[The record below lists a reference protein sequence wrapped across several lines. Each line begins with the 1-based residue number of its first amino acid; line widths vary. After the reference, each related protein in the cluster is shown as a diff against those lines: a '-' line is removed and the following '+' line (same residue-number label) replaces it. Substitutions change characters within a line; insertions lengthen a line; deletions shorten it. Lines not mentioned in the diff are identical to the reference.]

1 MKILHLSVLF
11 LSLVVGVAQS
21 ADTECNN
28 PHNNYILKK
37 HFQVTGRQG
46 ITTDG
51 ENYYVSGTKSIEK
64 YDKNGRVLLVNNS
77 PFDKQSELLNHFGDL
92 SLNDGLLYLG
102 AEFFKDGE
110 ARNLNI
116 SIYDANTLSFVK
128 NIPLDTESG
137 QKEISAIAVDKDN
150 QSFWATAWGYD
161 ESSHY
166 IYQYAMSDGRFIKR
180 IRLSPALPLIQ
191 GISYANGNLFITS
204 DDGQADNKAPDS
216 LYLVNVKQALKQEGD
231 NAVLQYKFTDFKGF
245 GEIEGVNVLNDELLV
260 LNNRGMRIVKG
271 MPIEPYPG
279 YKKEISEV
287 YIYGIKNGCNIK

>member
-11 LSLVVGVAQS
+11 LSLVAGVAQS

-28 PHNNYILKK
+28 PHNNYILKN

-64 YDKNGRVLLVNNS
+64 YDKNGRMLLANNS

-116 SIYDANTLSFVK
+116 SIYNAKTLSFVK

-161 ESSHY
+161 ESSRY

-204 DDGQADNKAPDS
+204 DDGRADNKESDS
-216 LYLVNVKQALKQEGD
+216 LYLVNIKQALKQEGD
-231 NAVLQYKFTDFKGF
+231 NAVLQYKFTDFKDF

-287 YIYGIKNGCNIK
+287 YIYDIKSGCNIK